1 MSVSRFNTN
10 TVLLIA
16 GAAVTGL
23 LVLKLWRADRR
34 LHASK
39 REVGSALLCVRLLSS

>member
-1 MSVSRFNTN
+1 M
-10 TVLLIA
+10 LLIA

-39 REVGSALLCVRLLSS
+39 REVGSVLLCVRLLSS